1 VKVRG
6 RSALIWGVALFAI
19 AGAAILLVSRQAPGA
34 KAHGGSTARSERDA
48 PDSAS
53 AVRARL
59 DALGADVERLRVNQ
73 VALQARRMN
82 DTGASPAAAD
92 SGPSDSVPAAF
103 EPAVYEAELQD
114 AFEKETFD
122 SAWATQT
129 EVSIGAAFQSPA
141 FAGSELVSAE
151 CRNTMCRLEYKHGD
165 AAAKNRFRE
174 GLTSDPAFQGITIY
188 GNAHDEQQLHYV
200 AYVSRKDG
208 SLPQPAL
215 AETAAR

>member
-1 VKVRG
+1 MARG
-6 RSALIWGVALFAI
+6 RSVLIWSAALFAL
-19 AGAAILLVSRQAPGA
+19 AGAGTLLVLRQAPSV

-59 DALGADVERLRVNQ
+59 DALSADVERLRFNQ
-73 VALQARRMN
+73 IALQARRTS
-82 DTGASPAAAD
+82 DTKASSAPAD
-92 SGPSDSVPAAF
+92 SGAPDSVPAAF
-103 EPAVYEAELQD
+103 DPAVYEAELQG
-114 AFEKETFD
+114 AFERETFD

-165 AAAKNRFRE
+165 AVARNRLRE
-174 GLTSDPAFQGITIY
+174 GLRSDPAFQGITIY
-188 GNAHDEQQLHYV
+188 GNAQDEQQLHYV

-208 SLPQPAL
+208 SLPQPTL
-215 AETAAR
+215 LETAAR